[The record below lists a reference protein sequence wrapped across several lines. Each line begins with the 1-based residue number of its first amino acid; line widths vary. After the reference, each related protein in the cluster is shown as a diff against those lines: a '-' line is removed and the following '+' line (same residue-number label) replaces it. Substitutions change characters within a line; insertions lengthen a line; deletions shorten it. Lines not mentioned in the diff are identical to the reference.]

1 MPLPNFLILGAMK
14 AGTTSLYRY
23 LSQHPQI
30 YMSPVKEPRFFA
42 PESHSATA
50 TQTGDR
56 PVKSSFVGDLDAYRA
71 LFDGVTT
78 ETAIGEA
85 SPIYLY
91 SPNAPGRIRHQLPDV
106 KLIAVL
112 RHPAERAF
120 SHYLHVWQS
129 GREPLN
135 SFADAIAAEDQRIHD
150 NWSSLWHYRQ
160 RGFYYQQLKRYFDRF
175 DATQI
180 KICLAEDLRTATT
193 ATLADL
199 YRFLG
204 VDDSVK
210 LDVFKKHNTAKQ
222 TPKNAWLHQF
232 LTQKNPFKSVL
243 KPLIPTQLRQR
254 VRDRAI
260 ASNLVTPQMLP
271 EIHQQLTDGYRDDI
285 LQLQTLINR
294 DLSHWLNADWAPDQP
309 TRSGSQSLHPREAVN
324 A

>member
-1 MPLPNFLILGAMK
+1 MPLPNFLIIGAMK

-42 PESHSATA
+42 PESHPAS
-50 TQTGDR
+50 QTGDR
-56 PVKSSFVGDLDAYRA
+56 PGKSSFVGDLATYQA

-85 SPIYLY
+85 SPIYIY
-91 SPNAPGRIRHQLPDV
+91 SPNAPERIQHLLPEV

-135 SFADAIAAEDQRIHD
+135 TFAEAIATEDQRIQA

-160 RGFYYQQLKRYFDRF
+160 RGLYYQQLQRYFERF
-175 DATQI
+175 DAAQI
-180 KICLAEDLRTATT
+180 KIYLNEDLRNDTP
-193 ATLADL
+193 ATLKSI
-199 YRFLG
+199 YQFLA
-204 VDDSVK
+204 VDDSVE
-210 LDVFKKHNTAKQ
+210 LDASTKHNTAKK

-232 LTQKNPFKSVL
+232 LTQKNPIKSAL
-243 KPLIPTQLRQR
+243 KPFLPTQLRQR

-260 ASNLVTPQMLP
+260 ASNLATPQLLP
-271 EIHQQLTDGYRDDI
+271 EMRQQLTDWYRDDI
-285 LQLQTLINR
+285 LQLQDLIKR
-294 DLSHWLNADWAPDQP
+294 DLTHWLSADEAPARP
-309 TRSGSQSLHPREAVN
+309 TSPQSQSHHPHEVSRA
-324 A
+324 